1 MVTDLASV
9 PSRIGRS
16 AYDPPIVSARRPH
29 PWSRARWVLA
39 LLVLLPVLGLTAA
52 PAAAQEDDE
61 PPPGTREIS
70 VNVIDR
76 QGTAE
81 REDDEP
87 VAGAVIVVTD
97 TADEVIDEVTTE
109 EDGTAT
115 ITLPGEG
122 QYVARLDL
130 DSLDEDA
137 GLPREGRETV
147 SIDPTRARF
156 LNFIVGDRERATRGA
171 FDKVPQLLFNGLSF
185 GLIIAITSVGL
196 SLIFGT
202 TGLVN
207 FAHSEHVTFGA
218 IVAWWINVDH
228 GLHIIPAAVLAVAI
242 GGLAGAIVDKALWG
256 PLRRKGMSLV
266 AMMIVSIG
274 LSLAARSMLQL
285 LYGGVFRPYHQFY
298 RQESID
304 IGPIT
309 TTPKDV
315 WMIALILVVI
325 VGVASILQYTRIG
338 KAMRAVSDNGD
349 LAAASGINVDR
360 VVTFVWVLGSA
371 LAALGGVLFGLQ
383 QQIHFEMG
391 FRLLLLM
398 FAGVVLGG
406 LGTAYGALVGS
417 FVVGMFV
424 EVSTLVI
431 PTELKNVGA
440 LLVLIV
446 VLLFRPQG
454 ILGRAERIG

>member
-1 MVTDLASV
+1 V
-9 PSRIGRS
+9 
-16 AYDPPIVSARRPH
+16 
-29 PWSRARWVLA
+29 
-39 LLVLLPVLGLTAA
+39 LLVLLPVLGLSAGAA
-52 PAAAQEDDE
+52 GAQTDDE
-61 PPPGTREIS
+61 PASTEREIS

-81 REDDEP
+81 RDDDEP
-87 VAGAVIVVTD
+87 VADAVIVVTD
-97 TADEVIDEVTTE
+97 VSDEVIDEVTTD
-109 EDGTAT
+109 EDGKAT

-122 QYVARLDL
+122 QYTARLDL

-137 GLPREGRETV
+137 GLPREGRESV

-156 LNFIVGDRERATRGA
+156 LNFVVGDRERATRGT

-228 GLHIIPAAVLAVAI
+228 GLHIIPAALLAIVI
-242 GGLAGAIVDKALWG
+242 GGIAGAIVDRALWA

-274 LSLAARSMLQL
+274 LSLAARSLLQL
-285 LYGGVFRPYHQFY
+285 LYGGVFRPYRQFY
-298 RQESID
+298 RQEAID

-309 TTPKDV
+309 TTPKDIY
-315 WMIALILVVI
+315 MIVLILVVI
-325 VGVASILQYTRIG
+325 VGVASLLQYSRIG

-349 LAAASGINVDR
+349 LAAASGIDVDR
-360 VVTFVWVLGSA
+360 VVTFVWVLGSG

-383 QQIHFEMG
+383 QQVHFEMG